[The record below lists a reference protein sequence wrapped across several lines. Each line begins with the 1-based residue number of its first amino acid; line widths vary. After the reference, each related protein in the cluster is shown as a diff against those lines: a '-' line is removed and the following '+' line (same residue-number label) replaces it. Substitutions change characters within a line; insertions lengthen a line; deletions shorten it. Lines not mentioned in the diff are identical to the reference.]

1 MDRRP
6 HPPRPQHATDAN
18 SPWKMTRRD
27 WIQVAKRAWMN
38 INANNVG
45 LIAAGVAFYCFTAL
59 VPTLASIV
67 LTYGLLA
74 ETETVSR
81 HINELFGILPQEAA
95 TLISQQLV
103 GVVETSKGQQGLGLV
118 VALAIA
124 FYGVSRA
131 TSSMNVAYDEK
142 EARGFI
148 WLTVLS
154 FIFVVGGLALVLT
167 AFATTAV
174 LAFLG
179 SLIPSAPDLV
189 LIGIRLASYLLL
201 GALVVTAAA
210 CLYRYAPCRPH
221 AKWVW
226 LSPGA
231 LIATLVWLLATAGF
245 GFYAANFGNYNA
257 TYGSLGAVVVLL
269 TWLWLSSYVF
279 LIGAELNGE
288 LERQTSAPILE
299 DPNKTAATDAGI
311 QPVKQESFANQEA
324 AETATPPASGGSIGD
339 AETEQ
344 QGSEPQSRP

>member
-1 MDRRP
+1 MKRP
-6 HPPRPQHATDAN
+6 SQRSHPRHATDAP
-18 SPWKMTRRD
+18 SPWKMTRAD
-27 WIQVAKRAWMN
+27 WVQVAKRAWTQVSV
-38 INANNVG
+38 NNVG

-59 VPTLASIV
+59 VPALASIV

-81 HINELFGILPQEAA
+81 HINELFTILPQEAA
-95 TLISQQLV
+95 TLISEQLV
-103 GVVETSKGQQGLGLV
+103 GVVETSKGQQGLGLA

-131 TSSMNVAYDEK
+131 TSSMIVALNVAYGEK
-142 EARGFI
+142 EGRGFI
-148 WLTVLS
+148 WLTALS
-154 FIFVVGGLALVLT
+154 FLLVFGGLALGLT

-179 SLIPSAPDLV
+179 NLFPGTPGFVLV
-189 LIGIRLASYLLL
+189 GIRMISYLLL

-231 LIATLVWLLATAGF
+231 LIATLVWLLATSGF
-245 GFYAANFGNYNA
+245 GFYVSNFGNYNA

-279 LIGAELNGE
+279 LMGAELNGE
-288 LERQTSAPILE
+288 LERQTSAPVLE

-311 QPVKQESFANQEA
+311 QTVKEEGFSNVGGQGG
-324 AETATPPASGGSIGD
+324 AS
-339 AETEQ
+339 
-344 QGSEPQSRP
+344 